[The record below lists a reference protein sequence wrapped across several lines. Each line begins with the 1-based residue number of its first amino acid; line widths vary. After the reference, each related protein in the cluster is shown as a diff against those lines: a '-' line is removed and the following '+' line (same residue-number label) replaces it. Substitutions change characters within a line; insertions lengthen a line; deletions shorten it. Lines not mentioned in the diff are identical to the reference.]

1 MTKRALNKLNK
12 LMKGYEVETVEEL
25 IQEVAVSEW
34 EDPDVDGKAYEL
46 MNGEIVVVLNN
57 GEAYVE

>member
-1 MTKRALNKLNK
+1 MTKRAMNKLNK

-25 IQEVAVSEW
+25 IQEVAVDEW

-46 MNGEIVVVLNN
+46 VNGEVVVVLNN

>member
-1 MTKRALNKLNK
+1 MTKRAMNKLNK

>member
-1 MTKRALNKLNK
+1 MTKRAMSKLNK

-46 MNGEIVVVLNN
+46 LNGEIVVVLNN

>member
-1 MTKRALNKLNK
+1 MTKKAMNKLNK
-12 LMKGYEVETVEEL
+12 LMKGYEVETVKEL

-46 MNGEIVVVLNN
+46 LNGEIVVVLNN

>member
-1 MTKRALNKLNK
+1 MTKKAMNKLNK

-46 MNGEIVVVLNN
+46 LNGEIVVVLNN